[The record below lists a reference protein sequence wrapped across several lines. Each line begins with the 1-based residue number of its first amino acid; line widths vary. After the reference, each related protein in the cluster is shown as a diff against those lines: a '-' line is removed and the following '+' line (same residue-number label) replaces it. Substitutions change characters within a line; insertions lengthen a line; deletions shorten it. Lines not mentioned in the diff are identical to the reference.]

1 MMFEKSSTTYLIEIP
16 HNQFEVLLDYESP
29 WGGDASETL
38 YARLRNMG
46 VESDYD
52 AHYSSVISV
61 DIHVDD
67 DDSDFQDEIAETIK
81 DQLEKASEWKKSEK
95 T

>member
-1 MMFEKSSTTYLIEIP
+1 MKFEKSSTTYLIEIP
-16 HNQFEVLLDYESP
+16 LDQFEALLDYESP

-38 YARLRNMG
+38 YARLRDMG

-61 DIHVDD
+61 NIHVDD

-81 DQLEKASEWKKSEK
+81 DQLEKASKWKKSE
-95 T
+95 TA

>member
-1 MMFEKSSTTYLIEIP
+1 MKFEKSTTTYLIEILLEE
-16 HNQFEVLLDYESP
+16 FTDLLDYESP

-38 YARLRNMG
+38 YARLRDMG

-52 AHYSSVISV
+52 GHYSCIISV

-67 DDSDFQDEIAETIK
+67 DDSDFHSEIAETIK
-81 DQLEKASEWKKSEK
+81 DQLEKALKWKKSE
-95 T
+95 TA